1 MSNILQHHFADL
13 YDVKFEEFYD
23 FFCTDVSNKTKN
35 QLYDAYEKIRGDKDE
50 VSFEDI
56 ARYYC
61 DEDYDEMISIL
72 DFLTSASERL
82 EEIYNRKELMT
93 EDFIPNMV
101 EKILYYDI
109 GLRLRG
115 FYDSLLKI
123 NQIIN
128 GNIKKVTK
136 EAELGAKIKDIL
148 STFKQS
154 PAERQSIPKE
164 EFSPSAKDQSFSR
177 VEELQKRLNDFQKEI
192 DTLKY
197 VNSSP
202 THNAQFDYGEFPSQE
217 RDRKYE
223 TWTGGFDK
231 PQAGGIGI
239 KSDFL
244 TGHVW
249 PKSRMLLAIVSKMS
263 KEGLLN
269 AQQKGVLKDLIIEDD
284 PRIMQCLK
292 QYEVDGNRKSL
303 YKNCLHLATTA
314 RFE

>member
-1 MSNILQHHFADL
+1 MSNILQMHFADPD
-13 YDVKFEEFYD
+13 DVKFEEFYD

-35 QLYDAYEKIRGDKDE
+35 NLYDVYEKIRGDKDE

-61 DEDYDEMISIL
+61 DEDYESLISIL
-72 DFLTSASERL
+72 GFLTSASERL
-82 EEIYNRKELMT
+82 EEIYNRKELT
-93 EDFIPNMV
+93 NEDFIPNMV

-128 GNIKKVTK
+128 TNIKKVSK
-136 EAELGAKIKDIL
+136 ESELGAKIKDIL

-154 PAERQSIPKE
+154 PAEQQTLPK
-164 EFSPSAKDQSFSR
+164 EFSPSEKNQSFSR
-177 VEELQKRLNDFQKEI
+177 VDELQKRLNDFQREI
-192 DTLKY
+192 DTLRT
-197 VNSSP
+197 SSP
-202 THNAQFDYGEFPSQE
+202 THDARFDYGEFPSQE
-217 RDRKYE
+217 RDRKSE
-223 TWTGGFDK
+223 TWTGGFEK
-231 PQAGGIGI
+231 AQAGGIGI